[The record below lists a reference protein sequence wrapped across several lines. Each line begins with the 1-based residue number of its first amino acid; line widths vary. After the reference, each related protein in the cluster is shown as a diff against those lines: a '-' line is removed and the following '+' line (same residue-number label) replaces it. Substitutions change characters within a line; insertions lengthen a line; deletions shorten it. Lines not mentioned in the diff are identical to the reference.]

1 MVRFLVVRTDD
12 KVNVFSAVVAFN
24 TVSIGDF
31 AHGVGVSKIVIDEL
45 KKITFFKNVSVEG
58 RIKQNIAFSISECL
72 LLYCLLDRIQLSPD
86 RRWSRLTSSLIVG
99 CFFVF

>member
-45 KKITFFKNVSVEG
+45 KKLLFLKTFLLKGGLNKTLRFLFLNVCFCIVFW
-58 RIKQNIAFSISECL
+58 IVLNF
-72 LLYCLLDRIQLSPD
+72 
-86 RRWSRLTSSLIVG
+86 RLMEDGLV
-99 CFFVF
+99 

>member
-1 MVRFLVVRTDD
+1 MQTDD
-12 KVNVFSAVVAFN
+12 KANVFSAVVAFN

-58 RIKQNIAFSISECL
+58 RKTLRFLFLNVCFCIVFWIVFNF
-72 LLYCLLDRIQLSPD
+72 
-86 RRWSRLTSSLIVG
+86 RLMEDGLV
-99 CFFVF
+99 